1 MPSKSEFIVRV
12 ELAPMQK
19 KYYKYIL
26 TRNFEALNNKAGGHQ
41 VGEDLNFF
49 SLFLHSTFHKCFP
62 TGHTIKRHD
71 GFEKVLQPPIFVFC
85 CNDGSPNLTKWNVR
99 SECFS

>member
-41 VGEDLNFF
+41 V
-49 SLFLHSTFHKCFP
+49 CA
-62 TGHTIKRHD
+62 I
-71 GFEKVLQPPIFVFC
+71 I
-85 CNDGSPNLTKWNVR
+85 LT
-99 SECFS
+99 